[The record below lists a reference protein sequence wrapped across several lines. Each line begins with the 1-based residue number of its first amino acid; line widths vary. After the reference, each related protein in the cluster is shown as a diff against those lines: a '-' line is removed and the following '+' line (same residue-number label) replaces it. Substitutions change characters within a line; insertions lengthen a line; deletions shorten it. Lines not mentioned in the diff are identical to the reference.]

1 MKNSD
6 TASRRRLCLTFF
18 LHLFLLKSIDV
29 LIHLIEAVFLLV
41 DDHVVLEHIL
51 IVCLADHRHSQLLT
65 RQGGELARIKR
76 TSLFIAEGQSTLL
89 IGCFLE

>member
-1 MKNSD
+1 MKNGD

-65 RQGGELARIKR
+65 RQGRELARIKR
-76 TSLFIAEGQSTLL
+76 ASLFIAEGQSTLL